1 MPVIRSNYRKTLV
14 YGSKMP
20 HLHHFT
26 HFGHGKNFPM
36 PSKKFI
42 LGTENATFTPISTQQ
57 EFSLQNKKSL

>member
-1 MPVIRSNYRKTLV
+1 
-14 YGSKMP
+14 MP
-20 HLHHFT
+20 HLNHFT
-26 HFGHGKNFPM
+26 HFGHDKNFPM